1 VKKTSVYLDE
11 GHVSRL
17 RGIAEREGRSQA
29 DIIRDAIDL
38 YDREKPDR
46 DFALARYGREHEGE
60 RAAGYTPISELSDAR
75 WQELNDRM
83 YDDIL
88 DDAYGGNPPEH
99 MKRKLS

>member
-60 RAAGYTPISELSDAR
+60 RALNEGWEERAGE
-75 WQELNDRM
+75 M

-88 DDAYGGNPPEH
+88 DDAFGGNPPEFW
-99 MKRKLS
+99 KRGAR